1 MYYTDYQCQSPI
13 LIVYFKQVNRQITEI
28 KNTVMNTT
36 KSQILIRI
44 SNISKHFVSG
54 RSTVDALKNVS
65 LDIVK
70 GELLAIVGPSGSGK
84 TTLAH
89 IIGGIAQPSEGEVF
103 YKGNN
108 LSHANDREL
117 SNFRNRTVGF
127 IFQNYSLLPHFT
139 ALENITLPL
148 IVRGTNRKE
157 RKRLAKELLDEFGL
171 ARQTSQRSGQ
181 LSGGQKQRV
190 AIARAL
196 VSRPEI
202 IIADEPTGNLDSKNS
217 EEVMATLEYL
227 ARRKNLAIVMVT
239 HNPELAARADR
250 IVRIRDGILKE
261 VK

>member
-1 MYYTDYQCQSPI
+1 
-13 LIVYFKQVNRQITEI
+13 
-28 KNTVMNTT
+28 MNTT
-36 KSQILIRI
+36 KPKILINI
-44 SNISKHFVSG
+44 SHISKHFSSG
-54 RSTVDALKNVS
+54 RTVVEALKDVS

-70 GELLAIVGPSGSGK
+70 GELLAIIGPSGSGK

-89 IIGGIAQPSEGEVF
+89 IIGGIAQPSKGEIF

-108 LSHANDREL
+108 LSRANDRDL
-117 SNFRNRTVGF
+117 SRYRNHAIGF

-139 ALENITLPL
+139 ALENVTLPL
-148 IVRGTNRKE
+148 IVRGENPKE
-157 RKRLAKELLDEFGL
+157 RKRIAKELLDEFGL
-171 ARQTSQRSGQ
+171 ARQANQRSGN

-196 VSRPEI
+196 VSNPEI
-202 IIADEPTGNLDSKNS
+202 IIADEPTGNLDTKNS

-227 ARRKNLAIVMVT
+227 AQEKNIAVIMVT

-250 IVRIRDGILKE
+250 IVRISDGVLTE